1 MVLTGKKLMFAEAIL
16 AGKTKT
22 AAAVLAGYSA
32 HTAAQSGSRLAKDVA
47 VQCHVRDQL
56 DAAKHAQADAP
67 KPAPMPSLYGAA
79 QDPTK
84 RYTDPRDFL
93 SDVMNDTLTDMKHR
107 VNAAKTL
114 MPFFHARKEEV
125 GKKEGREQFAL
136 VAENGS
142 DWAGLLQ

>member
-1 MVLTGKKLMFAEAIL
+1 MALTGKKLMFSEAIL

-22 AAAVLAGYSA
+22 EAAILAGYSKN
-32 HTAAQSGSRLAKDVA
+32 TAAQSGSRMAKDDA
-47 VQCHVRDQL
+47 VQAHIRAQL
-56 DAAKHAQADAP
+56 DAEKHAQTAA
-67 KPAPMPSLYGAA
+67 PAPSPALYGAA

-93 SDVMNDTLTDMKHR
+93 LDVMNDTLTDMKHR

-114 MPFFHARKEEV
+114 MPFVHARKEEV

>member
-1 MVLTGKKLMFAEAIL
+1 MALTGKKLMFAEAIL

-22 AAAVLAGYSA
+22 EAAILAGYSKN
-32 HTAAQSGSRLAKDVA
+32 TAAQSGSRMAKDDD
-47 VQCHVRDQL
+47 VQDHIRVQL
-56 DAAKHAQADAP
+56 DAEIHAQADAP
-67 KPAPMPSLYGAA
+67 PPVLYGAA
-79 QDPTK
+79 KDPTK

-93 SDVMNDTLTDMKHR
+93 LDVMNDTLTDMKHR

-114 MPFFHARKEEV
+114 MPFVHARKEEV